1 MVIMSDIKIK
11 RCPFC
16 GGLPVKSSN
25 DNGEGF
31 MDAWIE
37 CVNIKCEINPHVSD
51 PNMHSALE
59 FWNQRHDDN
68 LTNQVAEL
76 RAVVFEANKYLD
88 INNLTTIGHGSN
100 LHEWFKQALELTLKD
115 GEL

>member
-1 MVIMSDIKIK
+1 MSDIKIK

-37 CVNIKCEINPHVSD
+37 CVNLKCEINPHVSD

-76 RAVVFEANKYLD
+76 RRGLAKCLNLDEDGRFEVITKL
-88 INNLTTIGHGSN
+88 
-100 LHEWFKQALELTLKD
+100 LEQTH
-115 GEL
+115 

>member
-1 MVIMSDIKIK
+1 MSEDIKMSDV
-11 RCPFC
+11 FC
-16 GGLPVKSSN
+16 LPLHTEEGEICDS
-25 DNGEGF
+25 DNGLMASF
-31 MDAWIE
+31 TTDIQDDAA
-37 CVNIKCEINPHVSD
+37 VQAIN
-51 PNMHSALE
+51 
-59 FWNQRHDDN
+59 QHDT
-68 LTNQVAEL
+68 LINQVAEL